1 MIARPVY
8 NKQRGG
14 GGMTLAEIMVAL
26 AILGIVL
33 SVCYG
38 SSVALQRG
46 FASTTSW
53 TDARTNQLR
62 VLDSLAADLRN
73 ATAKSFTISADSLTN
88 TLPLTLTIPMRY
100 QASPTP
106 AYETTGPLAGDPA
119 RFARRLSQ
127 ESIRRPDSMQYSDNS
142 GQQVAIA

>member
-1 MIARPVY
+1 MIVRSPH

-14 GGMTLAEIMVAL
+14 GMTLPEIMIAL

-53 TDARTNQLR
+53 ADARNSQLR

-73 ATAKSFTISADSLTN
+73 ATATSFTTIADGLTN

-100 QASPTP
+100 KPNPSPSPSPAT
-106 AYETTGPLAGDPA
+106 AYETTGPLAGD
-119 RFARRLSQ
+119 
-127 ESIRRPDSMQYSDNS
+127 
-142 GQQVAIA
+142 